1 MKGYLILFVALVFSM
16 VAFVICTA
24 HTGTLR
30 KPIVPTDR
38 NMNNIDWDDVEEGH
52 RNDNL
57 KAVIG
62 TDTVDY
68 YAASDTRCDE
78 LYKYCHC
85 IGRGTI
91 TGLNQ
96 LNYFYVPNDSFRL
109 ITVEQLIAEQNEKKS
124 R

>member
-1 MKGYLILFVALVFSM
+1 MKKNLILFISIVFGM
-16 VAFVICTA
+16 AVFIIATA
-24 HTGTLR
+24 HPGTKSIATIA
-30 KPIVPTDR
+30 KPQYQDG
-38 NMNNIDWDDVEEGH
+38 DFEEGH

-57 KAVIG
+57 KAIIDG
-62 TDTVDY
+62 KEYDY
-68 YAASDTRCDE
+68 YAASETRCDE

-109 ITVEQLIAEQNEKKS
+109 ITIEQLIAEQNGKS
-124 R
+124 KR